1 MESGAVLAGRYRLT
15 RRLGQGG
22 MGEVWVAEDTQLR
35 RQVAVKIVLATMSGS
50 SAVAARLRREAENA
64 AQLQHPGITVVHDIG
79 EHDGHPFFV
88 MELLDGTDFTEILE
102 RNPRGLPVDRVLET
116 GAAVADALAYAHR
129 RGVVHRDIK
138 PANLMELAEGGVKIC
153 DFGISRSLDATGLT
167 ATGGMLGTPAY
178 MAPEQYEGRPAD
190 ARTDLYAF
198 GCTLYALLT
207 GDAPFDGETVPALMR
222 QHLTAEPVPPSRH
235 RPDVPA
241 ELDRLVLWLL
251 AKNPADRPASAEDVA
266 ERLRAI
272 ASGGSASSMERA
284 PSLPPFPSPSQAP
297 APVPPPAN
305 PSPAA
310 PYPGAQQP
318 GHPAPGVQTPPP
330 WPAGGMP
337 GPNVPPAAHAAP
349 APPAPP
355 GPPVAG
361 VGPMASP
368 MAGTPRGGPAP
379 SGNAGRRAFLISG
392 LVVAVG
398 AAVGGGVWVLD
409 PFSSSDESEGTILK
423 GHTKDVHA
431 VAFSPDGRTLA
442 SGAQDGTVRL
452 WDVAG
457 ERAVAVLD
465 DYSGEV
471 EAVAYSPDGRI
482 LAAGGLGDGVQLWD
496 ARTRRALTVLA
507 VPRDG
512 DVRISSLAFSP
523 NGRIL
528 AAADSGRASMRLWDM
543 TTRRVRAVLEGTAH
557 SAESVAFSPDGR
569 ILAIGS
575 NQNQVTL
582 WDVASAREI
591 AELGTHADGTFAVAF
606 SPDGKT
612 VASGGGDNKVRLW
625 SVATKRMI
633 GTFDE
638 AANWIKSLAYSPDG
652 KYLAAGDS
660 DGTTWVW
667 DLATNRPTTYKVRVM
682 TVDAVA
688 FSPDG
693 RTLATGHVDKTV
705 RLWRVGSGTA

>member
-1 MESGAVLAGRYRLT
+1 VETGAVLAGRYRLT
-15 RRLGQGG
+15 KRLGQGG
-22 MGEVWVAEDTQLR
+22 MGEVWAAEDTQLR
-35 RQVAVKIVLATMSGS
+35 RQVAVKIVLGNMHGSAT
-50 SAVAARLRREAENA
+50 VVARLRREAENA

-88 MELLDGTDFTEILE
+88 MELLDGTDFTEILA
-102 RNPRGLPVDRVLET
+102 RHPRGLPVDRVLET

-153 DFGISRSLDATGLT
+153 DFGISRSAEATGLT
-167 ATGGMLGTPAY
+167 ATGGMLGTPAF

-207 GDAPFDGETVPALMR
+207 GDAPFKGETVPALMR
-222 QHLTAEPVPPSRH
+222 QHLTVAPVPPSRH

-251 AKNPADRPASAEDVA
+251 AKNPADRPASAEEVA
-266 ERLRAI
+266 ARLRAL
-272 ASGGSASSMERA
+272 ASGSASSMEQP
-284 PSLPPFPSPSQAP
+284 PSWSPTPNPSPAP
-297 APVPPPAN
+297 TPPPVN
-305 PSPAA
+305 PAPAA
-310 PYPGAQQP
+310 PYPGV
-318 GHPAPGVQTPPP
+318 HPAPGAQTPQP
-330 WPAGGMP
+330 WPMGAAP
-337 GPNVPPAAHAAP
+337 APNVPPAAAAGP
-349 APPAPP
+349 APGVPHAQPAAGVGPVP
-355 GPPVAG
+355 PPVAG
-361 VGPMASP
+361 MPQ
-368 MAGTPRGGPAP
+368 GGPP
-379 SGNAGRRAFLISG
+379 PRRKTGRRAFLLG
-392 LVVAVG
+392 GFVVVAG
-398 AAVGGGVWVLD
+398 AAAGGILFAADRVLNAD
-409 PFSSSDESEGTILK
+409 QSENTILK
-423 GHTKDVHA
+423 GHTDDVHA

-442 SGAQDGTVRL
+442 SGAKDGTVRL

-465 DYSGEV
+465 DYGEEV
-471 EAVAYSPDGRI
+471 HSLAYSPDGRI
-482 LAAGGLGDGVQLWD
+482 LAAGGMGDGVQLWD
-496 ARTRRALTVLA
+496 TRTRKAGALLK
-507 VPRDG
+507 DKSI
-512 DVRISSLAFSP
+512 DISSLAFSP

-528 AAADSGRASMRLWDM
+528 AAADSGSPSMRLWDM
-543 TTRRVRAVLEGTAH
+543 STRRVRAELEGLAYN
-557 SAESVAFSPDGR
+557 AES
-569 ILAIGS
+569 
-575 NQNQVTL
+575 
-582 WDVASAREI
+582 
-591 AELGTHADGTFAVAF
+591 VAF

-612 VASGGGDNKVRLW
+612 VASGGGDKKVRLW
-625 SVATKRMI
+625 SVARKRMI
-633 GTFDE
+633 GTFDD

-693 RTLATGHVDKTV
+693 KTLATGHVDHTV
-705 RLWRVGSGTA
+705 RLWKIGSGTE